1 MKNLRY
7 ILTRA
12 AVSLAMAVSLSSC
25 DYLDIVPE
33 VKVPEEGVDFTDI
46 SSMYQPVSGVY
57 AIVRT
62 SGCHWP
68 VNLLTVI
75 RDGDVWSGR
84 YDDQAEM
91 VSIGC
96 NYMYNNAHWAF
107 NDLWFN
113 HYTIIRIATE
123 ALVSLDNYAK
133 NITSEDDMKRYR
145 SYCAEVRTIMA
156 WAYYRLV
163 QEFGD
168 VTILRD
174 PNQKNLRR
182 SDKRLVYQYM
192 LDEDLDYAWK
202 YGEKLRPNEME
213 HPGAYTAYTAR
224 MIAAKVYLELGDYAK
239 VEECTSNI
247 IDSKK
252 FSLYPDYYQL
262 FKIPGKL
269 CDEKLMEVQCTDFG
283 LGSGDV
289 VDTGHYFILGGPGM
303 LSILDGRHI
312 NGWGFIG
319 YTDNFLNWMKDRGEK
334 IRATTSVIYGG
345 QITPS
350 KDMIE
355 NASNSQ
361 NTNNWNG
368 KWYVPISQITKGRY
382 EYGGANNVCVL
393 RYAEVLLMNSEALVR
408 QGKNGDAPFN
418 LVRER
423 AQMSKINGVTLDDII
438 DERRMELCCEW
449 GTRYADI
456 LRYGLAEKLLGSNG
470 WTPEKAYY
478 PLPAEQLNVA
488 PDLELPPMTE

>member
-145 SYCAEVRTIMA
+145 SYCAEVRTIRA

-382 EYGGANNVCVL
+382 EYGGANNV
-393 RYAEVLLMNSEALVR
+393 
-408 QGKNGDAPFN
+408 
-418 LVRER
+418 R
-423 AQMSKINGVTLDDII
+423 AQICGSAA
-438 DERRMELCCEW
+438 DEFR
-449 GTRYADI
+449 
-456 LRYGLAEKLLGSNG
+456 GSCASG
-470 WTPEKAYY
+470 QER
-478 PLPAEQLNVA
+478 
-488 PDLELPPMTE
+488 